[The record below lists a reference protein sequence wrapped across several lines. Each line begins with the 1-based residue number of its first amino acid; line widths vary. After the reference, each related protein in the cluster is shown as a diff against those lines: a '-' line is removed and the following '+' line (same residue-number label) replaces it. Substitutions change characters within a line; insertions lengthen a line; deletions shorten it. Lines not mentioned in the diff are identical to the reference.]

1 MDNELRQ
8 HLEAMEQR
16 LNARIEES
24 WKALEELLI
33 ARIDESG
40 TMLEERVGRRLR
52 EFETKLVA
60 EFRKWSSPEDL
71 RDLEYLQER
80 IKRRANRPTGT

>member
-1 MDNELRQ
+1 
-8 HLEAMEQR
+8 
-16 LNARIEES
+16 
-24 WKALEELLI
+24 
-33 ARIDESG
+33 
-40 TMLEERVGRRLR
+40 MLEERVGRRLR

>member
-1 MDNELRQ
+1 MDNELRP

-16 LNARIEES
+16 LNAHIEES
-24 WKALEELLI
+24 WKALEERLI
-33 ARIDESG
+33 ARIDESV
-40 TMLEERVGRRLR
+40 TRLEERVGKRLR
-52 EFETKLVA
+52 ELETKLVA